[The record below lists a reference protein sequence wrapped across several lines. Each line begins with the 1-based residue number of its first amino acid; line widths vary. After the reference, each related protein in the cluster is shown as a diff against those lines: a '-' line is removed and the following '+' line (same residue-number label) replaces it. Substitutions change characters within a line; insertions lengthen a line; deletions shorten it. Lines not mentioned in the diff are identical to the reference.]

1 MRFEW
6 QTKKFKGDKIEG
18 KIHNRGQPLKKED
31 YGKWEVLVNSDGPE
45 VYKRQL
51 KYSK

>member
-31 YGKWEVLVNSDGPE
+31 HGKWDVMIDLDIPKEF
-45 VYKRQL
+45 KRQL
-51 KYSK
+51 K